1 MIEEIKLDLLSL
13 ENEINKLDENLRK
26 NIDRDLHFLRSDIES
41 LGEDIEDL
49 KEAWD
54 MLDDDYKT
62 LKESMERF

>member
-26 NIDRDLHFLRSDIES
+26 NIDRDLHFLRRDIES
-41 LGEDIEDL
+41 LGADIEDL

-54 MLDDDYKT
+54 MLDNEYKN
-62 LKESMERF
+62 LKENTERL

>member
-54 MLDDDYKT
+54 MLDYDYKT

>member
-13 ENEINKLDENLRK
+13 ENEIGKLDENLRK

-41 LGEDIEDL
+41 LGEDIDDL

-54 MLDDDYKT
+54 MLDDDYKN
-62 LKESMERF
+62 LKENMERF